1 MTTTKPLTI
10 NTRVRDRDGF
20 EGTII
25 EVCEWA
31 QGAYVVRFGNG
42 SHHGDAMRYEGDLT
56 VV

>member
-1 MTTTKPLTI
+1 MKTAHTLTI